1 MTSQKLSSEFTITPY
16 GEQMFK
22 KNNGFMKFPINEL
35 RVHQTKNLVFTTI
48 KIRKMFHEI
57 PNLKLTKTLGEQ
69 TTKIRNNIS
78 YLTFGVF

>member
-1 MTSQKLSSEFTITPY
+1 
-16 GEQMFK
+16 
-22 KNNGFMKFPINEL
+22 
-35 RVHQTKNLVFTTI
+35 
-48 KIRKMFHEI
+48 MFHEI